1 MAKTVSECV
10 YDNEKHSQIASTFS
24 SLQADGRLPEQRPR
38 GPDSVEIPT
47 ATPSHSLSDGVF
59 ADAPSP
65 IKPGQIPSTSSGFSW
80 VVTNEPASQ
89 QMFEADQVPHRELI
103 LVRGEPPEQCV
114 SLNTSPFVFT
124 VPSFFLPTIPP
135 ELRTPLSFFWEE
147 RLQVQI
153 SDTTATDLDMK
164 SCVLE

>member
-10 YDNEKHSQIASTFS
+10 YDNEKHSQIASTFP
-24 SLQADGRLPEQRPR
+24 SLRADGRLPEQRPR
-38 GPDSVEIPT
+38 GPGPVEIPT
-47 ATPSHSLSDGVF
+47 ATPSHSLDDGVF

-65 IKPGQIPSTSSGFSW
+65 TKLDRIPSTSSDVSR
-80 VVTNEPASQ
+80 VVTNEPAPQ
-89 QMFEADQVPHRELI
+89 QMFEADQVPHGELV
-103 LVRGEPPEQCV
+103 LVRGDPPEQCV
-114 SLNTSPFVFT
+114 SLDTSPSVLS

-135 ELRTPLSFFWEE
+135 ELRIPLSFLGKE
-147 RLQVQI
+147 RLQVQM